1 MATPYQSGKL
11 PSAQRTRDEYL
22 TAEKTIA
29 AQFTDGEFEFLS
41 IQFSPYSFPT
51 CRTKRGDTI
60 QQWQINGE
68 GLENWTVG
76 AMEWSKTQDQIE
88 KSVTITRLD
97 LSDIFGDIAFL
108 FTVAVV
114 TFLILQYLK

>member
-11 PSAQRTRDEYL
+11 PTMPRTRDEYL
-22 TAEKTIA
+22 AAEKTIA

-41 IQFSPYSFPT
+41 IQCSLDSFPT

-68 GLENWTVG
+68 GLDKWTVG

-88 KSVTITRLD
+88 EYQQKMIEEMKIRMNRK
-97 LSDIFGDIAFL
+97 
-108 FTVAVV
+108 AVKYC
-114 TFLILQYLK
+114 IG

>member
-11 PSAQRTRDEYL
+11 PSAPRTRDEYL

-41 IQFSPYSFPT
+41 IQCSLDSFPT

-60 QQWQINGE
+60 QQWQINGD
-68 GLENWTVG
+68 GLDKWTVG
-76 AMEWSKTQDQIE
+76 AMEWSKTQDQIDE
-88 KSVTITRLD
+88 HKQKMIEARRIRMNQAAKCCMD
-97 LSDIFGDIAFL
+97 
-108 FTVAVV
+108 
-114 TFLILQYLK
+114 